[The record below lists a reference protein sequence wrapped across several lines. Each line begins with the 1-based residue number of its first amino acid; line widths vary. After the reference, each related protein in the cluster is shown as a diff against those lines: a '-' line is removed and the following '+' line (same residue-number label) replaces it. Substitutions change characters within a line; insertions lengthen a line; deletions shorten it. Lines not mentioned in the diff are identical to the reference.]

1 MSIQTINNAGIL
13 KGVEKNERERTK
25 NGDIEVS
32 AVDPI
37 ASMIAVKNENLGAL
51 AQSVQN
57 KLKLVIEN
65 LQ

>member
-1 MSIQTINNAGIL
+1 
-13 KGVEKNERERTK
+13 
-25 NGDIEVS
+25 
-32 AVDPI
+32 
-37 ASMIAVKNENLGAL
+37 MIAVKNENLGAL